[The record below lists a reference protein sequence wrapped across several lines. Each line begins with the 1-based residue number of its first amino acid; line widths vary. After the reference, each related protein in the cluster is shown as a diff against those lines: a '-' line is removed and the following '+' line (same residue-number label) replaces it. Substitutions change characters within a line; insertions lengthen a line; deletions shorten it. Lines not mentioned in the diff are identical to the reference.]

1 MWLLAKTS
9 SSVVKTLQNLTISLK
24 NARAQNPR
32 KVNGQ
37 ECQLTFTFYRV
48 MPNRSKMLKLKE
60 KECRTI
66 VERVPLREQT
76 VERELSVRK
85 RRKRENPTVP
95 LRAKS
100 HLEIAKD
107 QKFTWTVRPLLVKFQ
122 PTTWAAKSA
131 IPGQAHR
138 NGEKVK
144 LSLKSSRWWAK
155 ITHEQNL

>member
-1 MWLLAKTS
+1 MKTS

-37 ECQLTFTFYRV
+37 ECRSTFMFYRV

-60 KECRTI
+60 RECRTI
-66 VERVPLREQT
+66 VERAPLREQT
-76 VERELSVRK
+76 VERELSVQK
-85 RRKRENPTVP
+85 RRRENPTVP

-107 QKFTWTVRPLLVKFQ
+107 QKFTWTVRPLLAKFQ
-122 PTTWAAKSA
+122 PIIWAAKSA

-144 LSLKSSRWWAK
+144 SLLKSSRWWAK